1 MPNRISFS
9 QKGWRGTHHPS
20 TGQHLSKPII
30 KTDKE
35 EEGYYGLN
43 TSSPGPVC
51 FEKVCVP
58 GYFPVFSLKTGDQKH
73 AGWFQILES
82 SSCRSQHFHVSWG
95 IFMKWMCI
103 SPKLSFHCQIS
114 QDYSWHRTG
123 DRLCMQSTFFS
134 KAILPPTFQGSWCHS
149 NYLNFQKT
157 DLPQSPSVKTPSK
170 ITLVTLRRKQGW
182 IWSLYH

>member
-9 QKGWRGTHHPS
+9 QKGWQGTHHPS

-73 AGWFQILES
+73 AGLVSNFRIIFLPFTTF
-82 SSCRSQHFHVSWG
+82 SCFVG
-95 IFMKWMCI
+95 YFYEVNVY
-103 SPKLSFHCQIS
+103 L
-114 QDYSWHRTG
+114 
-123 DRLCMQSTFFS
+123 S
-134 KAILPPTFQGSWCHS
+134 KAIISLSDLPRLFVASYRWSLMHAKYFFFQSHPPTNISGLMMS
-149 NYLNFQKT
+149 
-157 DLPQSPSVKTPSK
+157 
-170 ITLVTLRRKQGW
+170 
-182 IWSLYH
+182 

>member
-1 MPNRISFS
+1 MPNWISFS
-9 QKGWRGTHHPS
+9 QKERRGTHHSS
-20 TGQHLSKPII
+20 TGRHLSKPII
-30 KTDKE
+30 KTEKE

-43 TSSPGPVC
+43 TSSPGPVWEGLCTWILPC
-51 FEKVCVP
+51 FVTQDRRPETCWLVSNFRIIFLPFTTFSCSV
-58 GYFPVFSLKTGDQKH
+58 GYFYEVNVSLQ
-73 AGWFQILES
+73 S
-82 SSCRSQHFHVSWG
+82 YHFTVR
-95 IFMKWMCI
+95 
-103 SPKLSFHCQIS
+103 SPKTIHGIVQVIAYACKVL
-114 QDYSWHRTG
+114 
-123 DRLCMQSTFFS
+123 FFS